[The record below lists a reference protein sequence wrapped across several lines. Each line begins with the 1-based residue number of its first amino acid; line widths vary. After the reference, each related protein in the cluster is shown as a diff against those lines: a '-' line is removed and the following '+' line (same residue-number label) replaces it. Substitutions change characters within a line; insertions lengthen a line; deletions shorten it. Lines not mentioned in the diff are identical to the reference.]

1 MEKKGDLLNQMAII
15 SDLIEKVNLNV
26 TNSTVVLELSDDE
39 YIKTFNYINK
49 KQNRPS
55 NSLPKTFTIK
65 IGVVDIIFNKNS
77 AEKVQTS

>member
-26 TNSTVVLELSDDE
+26 TNSTIVLELSDDE
-39 YIKTFNYINK
+39 YIKTFYYINK
-49 KQNRPS
+49 KQNKPPS
-55 NSLPKTFTIK
+55 SLPKTFTIK
-65 IGVVDIIFNKNS
+65 IGVVEIIFNKNS

>member
-1 MEKKGDLLNQMAII
+1 MEKKGDLLNQLAII

-55 NSLPKTFTIK
+55 TSLPKTFTIK